1 MTRAPIRAQSV
12 SSLRSRG
19 APSATIALELAEQR
33 SVNLSSLGQRAAFA
47 THRAQVTELICA
59 AAGSNGKAR
68 LCVLGA
74 GNCNDLDL
82 SRVAQH
88 YAEIHLVDIDGDA
101 VASTISRADKSV
113 RRHLRAHAPLDV
125 SGVLERLPRWKAMQV
140 TPEEL
145 FACPAECASAIAT
158 ALPGPFDVVLSACLL
173 TQLQLSVLRGLTEEH
188 PLFEAA
194 RQLTNLVHLRSMMRL
209 LEEGG
214 RGLLVTDAS
223 SDQICDLEPFEH
235 FEGAAERAAA
245 LLAHGQAGKL
255 FYAVEPGLLA
265 LACRTDPELQRG
277 VRLEPI
283 RDAWLWRNGP
293 QRTFL
298 SYALE
303 FERLGRGNG

>member
-1 MTRAPIRAQSV
+1 MTRAPTRAQSV

-19 APSATIALELAEQR
+19 APSATIATETAEQR

-47 THRAQVTELICA
+47 THRAKVTDLVCA
-59 AAGSNGKAR
+59 AAGGGGTAR

-82 SRVAQH
+82 TRVARH

-101 VASTISRADKSV
+101 VATTIGRADKSA
-113 RRHLRAHAPLDV
+113 RPHLRAHAPLDL
-125 SGVLERLPRWKAMQV
+125 SGILERLPRWKEMQV

-145 FACPAECASAIAT
+145 FACPAECASAIAS
-158 ALPGPFDVVLSACLL
+158 ALPGPFEVVLSACLL
-173 TQLQLSVLRGLTEEH
+173 TQLQLSVLRGLTDQH

-194 RQLTNLVHLRSMMRL
+194 RQLTNLVHLRSMLRL
-209 LEEGG
+209 LEKRG
-214 RGLLVTDAS
+214 RGLLVTDAT
-223 SDQICDLEPFEH
+223 SDQICEIERFEQI
-235 FEGAAERAAA
+235 ERAAERAAA
-245 LLAHGQAGKL
+245 LLALGQDGKL
-255 FYAVEPGLLA
+255 FYAVEPGLLE
-265 LACRTDPELQRG
+265 LTCRADPELQLG

-293 QRTFL
+293 QRTLL

-303 FERLGRGNG
+303 FERLA